1 MPKNKLLKFNEAINR
16 ALIFSMNKDKNMI
29 CYGLGVTDP
38 KEVFSTTNNLKDRFG
53 NHRVFDVPCSE
64 NALTG
69 ISIGAA
75 LNNVRSVVSHQRID
89 FFMLAMDQI
98 VNSASKWYYMFGS
111 KKSVPITIRLIIGR
125 GWGQGPTHSQ
135 NLQALFNHLP
145 GLKIIA
151 PTFPNDAR
159 DMLIQSIFDPNP
171 VLFLEHR
178 WLYNLQEKN
187 AKGVNKIGQARIL
200 NKGKHI
206 TIVSFSYLSIEAI
219 KASKF
224 LKDHYNISSE
234 IIDLIS
240 LKPIDYKK
248 IYNSVK
254 KTKNILILDTGF
266 NTGSIAN
273 DIIYNIV
280 DSNIQLNSKPFK
292 LAMPD
297 VPEPTSYG
305 LTKNFY
311 IDHLKIVQKV
321 LKILKRKEN
330 KNIIKSKTNFHHDV
344 PGEWFKGP
352 F

>member
-1 MPKNKLLKFNEAINR
+1 MVLYVWF
-16 ALIFSMNKDKNMI
+16 
-29 CYGLGVTDP
+29 
-38 KEVFSTTNNLKDRFG
+38 
-53 NHRVFDVPCSE
+53 
-64 NALTG
+64 
-69 ISIGAA
+69 
-75 LNNVRSVVSHQRID
+75 
-89 FFMLAMDQI
+89 
-98 VNSASKWYYMFGS
+98 

-206 TIVSFSYLSIEAI
+206 TIVSFSYLSIETI

-311 IDHLKIVQKV
+311 IDHIKIVRKV

-344 PGEWFKGP
+344 RRMV
-352 F
+352 

>member
-1 MPKNKLLKFNEAINR
+1 M
-16 ALIFSMNKDKNMI
+16 
-29 CYGLGVTDP
+29 
-38 KEVFSTTNNLKDRFG
+38 
-53 NHRVFDVPCSE
+53 
-64 NALTG
+64 
-69 ISIGAA
+69 
-75 LNNVRSVVSHQRID
+75 
-89 FFMLAMDQI
+89 
-98 VNSASKWYYMFGS
+98 
-111 KKSVPITIRLIIGR
+111 
-125 GWGQGPTHSQ
+125 
-135 NLQALFNHLP
+135 
-145 GLKIIA
+145 
-151 PTFPNDAR
+151 
-159 DMLIQSIFDPNP
+159 
-171 VLFLEHR
+171 EHR

-311 IDHLKIVQKV
+311 IDHIKIVRKV

-344 PGEWFKGP
+344 PGEWFKDHFRKMNINSSSKIKNLFLILHKIKGKNLYIYLI
-352 F
+352 FEFYALKKQN